1 MANIT
6 QTIPN
11 LTQGISQQPDEY
23 MIPGQVRDMVN
34 ALPDVSQGLQ
44 KRPAGKFV
52 GSLSDF
58 SPSSKNCTSDG
69 RWFHYYRD
77 DTEQY
82 IGQVAKDGTVRMYDC
97 LTGNNVTVVDATS
110 GSGSGKYLYHTGDE
124 DIQTLTLND
133 FTYINNRN
141 IDCLMDNTVTA
152 PLDNFGKEVY
162 IDLKAISYAKQ
173 YAVNI
178 FDQDGTQTS
187 HFTEVRTATR
197 IRVDMIRSSN
207 NYCDGNGFM
216 VEHSPRGSQSTR
228 CDDSAGDGRDA
239 YAPNVGTQIFAVDS
253 NKTLYDTA
261 ATGGTKSGGGITDTN
276 YDYPVRVYEQGSSGS
291 GSNYVSGRSN
301 LYFRVATTGQSVPYT
316 TGTGENMETTY
327 QARYTTTYDLLYGGE
342 GWKEGDFFHFWMKD
356 AFYKLTVEAIST
368 SKVQAN
374 LALARPNPT
383 PFDTETTITAESI
396 LGDIRTSIIAG
407 GNISANDVTIIGN
420 GLYIKRTT
428 TFNAST
434 PVNELLN
441 VVSGSVNDI
450 GDLPSQCK
458 NGMVVEVVNSI
469 ADEDNHYVKF
479 IGENGRDGKG
489 TWREVAKP
497 GREIQFKY
505 STMPIALIRTADGN
519 FRLTEL
525 DGSSYTVN
533 TSQGAKTFTVPR
545 WDNCLS
551 GDEVTNKPPSFIGQP
566 INKLVFFRNRF
577 GFLSEENI
585 ILSRPGDFTN
595 FWPKS
600 AIQLIGSDPIDVSAS
615 SRQPAKLFDAIN
627 INTGLVLFSE
637 SQQFMLTTDS
647 DSFTPLTAKIN
658 NLAYYNF
665 NVKTNPVS
673 LGTSIG
679 FLDNAGKKSRFWE
692 MADVVRQGEPNVIE
706 QSAVVSKL
714 FESDLTQISNSEE
727 NGIIFFSEE
736 GSSTLYGYKYFQN
749 IRERK
754 LAAWFKWTLTGEIQY
769 HCMQDDSLFV
779 VVKNGT
785 KYQMLKYSLK
795 MDANT
800 YSLHDN
806 RVHLDHLMKVTSL
819 ASSAFSG
826 GKTTFTKPT
835 GLESSNQLVAYD
847 IDDSANPPVAIGRF
861 ADVSVNGNNLEITG
875 DWTGQDFLIGYEY
888 TMSVTLPTIY
898 YKVTENKRVTADTR
912 AHTVIHRVKIG
923 FGPVGVYETTL
934 QRIGRPDYTELFEVT
949 PANTVLAN
957 SPGVFNDEIQRTI
970 PIYERN
976 INATLTIKST
986 HPAPATMHNYTWEGV
1001 YTDNFYK
1008 KIG

>member
-1 MANIT
+1 MANVT
-6 QTIPN
+6 QTIHSLN
-11 LTQGISQQPDEY
+11 AGISQQPDEQK
-23 MIPGQVRDMVN
+23 IPGQVKDMLN
-34 ALPDVSQGLQ
+34 AIPDVTQGLL

-52 GSLSDF
+52 KTLVGSTATG
-58 SPSSKNCTSDG
+58 K
-69 RWFHYYRD
+69 WFHYYRD
-77 DTEQY
+77 ENEQY
-82 IGQVAKDGTVRMYDC
+82 VGQVQQDGTVKMWDC
-97 LTGNNVTVVDATS
+97 LTGNPKTVVDVTNTRTS
-110 GSGSGKYLYHTGDE
+110 SNLYTYADDTTGTKYLKHSAD
-124 DIQTLTLND
+124 DMIQTLTLND
-133 FTYINNRN
+133 FTYITNRN
-141 IDCLMDNTVTA
+141 VNTNMKRGTA
-152 PLDNFGKEVY
+152 DLEPVGDYLKE
-162 IDLKAISYAKQ
+162 IFIELKSLSYAKQ

-178 FDQDGTQTS
+178 FDTTTTQS
-187 HFTEVRTATR
+187 VHTATR
-197 IRVDMIRSSN
+197 INVTMVNSSN
-207 NYCDGNGFM
+207 NYCDTGFYMRSHADRGNT
-216 VEHSPRGSQSTR
+216 PNAR
-228 CDDSAGDGRDA
+228 CGTQAGDGRDA
-239 YAPNVGTQIFAVDS
+239 FAPNVATRIFSIDS
-253 NKTLYDTA
+253 NKTLTDEG
-261 ATGGTKSGGGITDTN
+261 ATGGVKADGSNTDTN
-276 YDYPVRVYEQGSSGS
+276 YSYQVNVFNAANQGSQQ
-291 GSNYVSGRSN
+291 GREN
-301 LYFRVATTGQSVPYT
+301 LYFRIATTGQSVPYT
-316 TGTGENMETTY
+316 EGSGSSQTTTY
-327 QARYTTTYDLLYGGE
+327 QARYTTTYDLLHGGE
-342 GWKEGDFFHFWMKD
+342 GWLQGDYFYVFMKD
-356 AFYKLTVEAIST
+356 AYYKVTVEESSESI
-368 SKVQAN
+368 VQAN
-374 LALARPNPT
+374 LALVRPNPT

-428 TFNAST
+428 SFNAST